1 MHARRAKT
9 WLRIAGGGLLASAGT
24 ALAWGVFCPISEQEQ
39 SEHGPIARS
48 GIHDGKNLR
57 AAMPTLA
64 EFEPLCRR
72 PLRRPLYDPPPKA
85 KPAPVVVAPKPPP
98 PLSVRLLGTAV
109 EPDHSMAMLL
119 TARGTI
125 EMKAVGDKLDDMPDA
140 AEVTK
145 IEQDCVTL
153 RYHGQTVRLEV
164 ESKDRR

>member
-9 WLRIAGGGLLASAGT
+9 WLRIAGGGLLASAGA
-24 ALAWGVFCPISEQEQ
+24 ALAWGLFCPLSGQEQ
-39 SEHGPIARS
+39 SERGPTVKSESR
-48 GIHDGKNLR
+48 DGKAQR
-57 AAMPTLA
+57 TAMPTLA

-85 KPAPVVVAPKPPP
+85 KPAAVVVAPKPPP
-98 PLSVRLLGTAV
+98 PLAVRLLGTAV

-164 ESKDRR
+164 ESKDGR